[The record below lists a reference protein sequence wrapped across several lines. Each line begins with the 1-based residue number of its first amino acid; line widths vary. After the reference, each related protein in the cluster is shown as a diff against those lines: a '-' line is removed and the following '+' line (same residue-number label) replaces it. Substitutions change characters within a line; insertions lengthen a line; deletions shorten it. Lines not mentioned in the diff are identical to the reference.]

1 MKITGLND
9 KEPVLTDED
18 FCLFRELI
26 EREFGI
32 FLKEDRGLTFHT
44 RLMHRLFILGFS
56 TYKEYYNY
64 IVSDS
69 SKKELYNLVSHLTNN
84 ETYFMRERIQIEVF
98 TNSIL
103 KEIKNR
109 RIKEDQKEI
118 RILSAGCSTGEE
130 VYSINISLIETG
142 LFSWG
147 WDVKIIGVDVSE
159 NALRK
164 ARNGVYSRGSFR
176 MLNDNEDFMKR
187 FQQRD
192 DKYIVRNIFRK
203 NIEFIR
209 GNVLDESLFRDMI
222 DFDVIFC
229 RNVMIYMS
237 DEAIQRVAR
246 NFYKCLVDEG
256 FLFIGTS
263 ESLLQKTDLFIPEL
277 REGVIV
283 YRKNLS

>member
-9 KEPVLTDED
+9 KGPVLTDED

-69 SKKELYNLVSHLTNN
+69 SKKELYNLVLHLTNN

-118 RILSAGCSTGEE
+118 KILSAGCSTGEE

-147 WDVKIIGVDVSE
+147 WDVKIIGVDVNE

-164 ARNGVYSRGSFR
+164 ARSGVYSRGSFR
-176 MLNDNEDFMKR
+176 MLNGNEDFMKR

-209 GNVLDESLFRDMI
+209 GNILDESLFRDMI

>member
-1 MKITGLND
+1 MVFL
-9 KEPVLTDED
+9 LTKNT
-18 FCLFRELI
+18 I
-26 EREFGI
+26 
-32 FLKEDRGLTFHT
+32 
-44 RLMHRLFILGFS
+44 
-56 TYKEYYNY
+56 NY

-109 RIKEDQKEI
+109 RIKEDRKEI